1 MIDVGIAVVSNA
13 VMIDVVATSSV
24 TIAVAV
30 SVTIA
35 VTSSVVT
42 MIVVILVAV
51 MIDVGIAV
59 VSSVVMTDVAATSAV
74 TIVVAVSAMIAERML
89 PIRATRPRMST
100 CRRTETNR
108 RFLQVSA
115 PMNLIATLRAR
126 WPHSPALTATSS
138 RVTS

>member
-1 MIDVGIAVVSNA
+1 MIAVGIAVVSNV

-24 TIAVAV
+24 TIDVVA

-51 MIDVGIAV
+51 MIAVGIAV
-59 VSSVVMTDVAATSAV
+59 VSNVVMTVVVATSAV

-115 PMNLIATLRAR
+115 PMNLIAKLRAR
-126 WPHSPALTATSS
+126 WPHSPVLTATSS

>member
-1 MIDVGIAVVSNA
+1 MIAVGIAVVSNV

-24 TIAVAV
+24 TIDVVA

-51 MIDVGIAV
+51 MIAVGIAV
-59 VSSVVMTDVAATSAV
+59 VSNVVMTVVVATSAV

-126 WPHSPALTATSS
+126 WPHSPVLTATSS

>member
-1 MIDVGIAVVSNA
+1 MVSNV
-13 VMIDVVATSSV
+13 VMTVVVATSSV

-30 SVTIA
+30 SVMTVVMVIA

-42 MIVVILVAV
+42 MIVVSLVAV
-51 MIDVGIAV
+51 MIAVGIAV
-59 VSSVVMTDVAATSAV
+59 VSNVVMTVVVATSAV

-126 WPHSPALTATSS
+126 WPHSPVLTATSS

>member
-1 MIDVGIAVVSNA
+1 MVSNV
-13 VMIDVVATSSV
+13 VMTDVAATSSV
-24 TIAVAV
+24 TIVVVA
-30 SVTIA
+30 SVTIAVMVIA

-51 MIDVGIAV
+51 MIAVGIAV
-59 VSSVVMTDVAATSAV
+59 VSNVVMTDVAATSAV
-74 TIVVAVSAMIAERML
+74 TIAVAVSAMIAERML

-115 PMNLIATLRAR
+115 PMNLIATPRAR
-126 WPHSPALTATSS
+126 WPHSPVLTVTSS